1 MRLKDELMEVKEELE
16 KVKETGTIPT
26 SDESAIATE
35 VIKLLKGSV
44 KRLYV
49 LLLITLLFLVISLV
63 DSFYQRHVIIGIL
76 EDFEI
81 VEETIIETTE
91 TTDDYNIT
99 QESGDGGNNN
109 FINGDGNEVNN

>member
-49 LLLITLLFLVISLV
+49 LLLITLLFLVISVV
-63 DSFYQRHVIIGIL
+63 DSFYQRHVIIDIL

-81 VEETIIETTE
+81 VEETVTE
-91 TTDDYNIT
+91 TIEVDQQGSEN
-99 QESGDGGNNN
+99 GNNN
-109 FINGDGNEVNN
+109 FVNGSNNEVNN